1 MWKYLCYPIT
11 YILFCG
17 FMEDEDEQ
25 DEKGRRYGLK
35 KASNRTDD

>member
-17 FMEDEDEQ
+17 FMEDEQ
-25 DEKGRRYGLK
+25 VEKGRRYGLK
-35 KASNRTDD
+35 KASNQIND